1 MTAQSRI
8 VGYTLVVRPTVRGV
22 IEPGSGR
29 FSQEGPV
36 PMRGHRW
43 LAAIVV
49 GMVAATT
56 AGCQGTGSKRTAAA
70 PEPSLSGALDSGGT
84 LAESRPAK
92 TITYV
97 DRHPLFSKP
106 REYWD
111 SSGDNKIVKAAA
123 ATFVGVPVGLFG
135 EVKQIVVGT
144 PPETR

>member
-1 MTAQSRI
+1 MC
-8 VGYTLVVRPTVRGV
+8 
-22 IEPGSGR
+22 
-29 FSQEGPV
+29 
-36 PMRGHRW
+36 GHRW
-43 LAAIVV
+43 LAAVVV
-49 GMVAATT
+49 GTVAATI

-70 PEPSLSGALDSGGT
+70 PEPALSGALDSGGT

-135 EVKQIVVGT
+135 EVKQIVVGA